1 MATRVNMMINAY
13 AHITARPR
21 GQIAPMAIA
30 AAAAVVACP
39 EGMLAYSGDQLSGL

>member
-1 MATRVNMMINAY
+1 M
-13 AHITARPR
+13 TARSR

-39 EGMLAYSGDQLSGL
+39 DGMLAYSGRQMNGRYENGSSCEPT